1 MLLIVKVSHS
11 RIHCLDLCAN
21 LDGHLEVTFICVG
34 ELAQLMKL
42 FVLGRLKK
50 SKMLLGWSEFHISK
64 TMLRKQTYFVG
75 WSGKREL
82 MAFNGLLTSW
92 SLITTDGCELRGI
105 HKQSAR
111 SDALVWFS
119 HGELFLL
126 SEGQLSTSKESI
138 CIVLSL
144 CRYLNAILCFLVVKA
159 MGIYDSHLNEHPGK
173 LKPKSLPVPVN
184 ISTLFFAD
192 MEDAWELTSLQCK
205 AYIENLPGAE
215 CSVGTVQQQLWN
227 CQPRAVPALWVWGED
242 ARNACTKYSDFMYV
256 CMQVASTSLQ
266 QQQQGVY
273 ICLHIWFMG
282 HHPLP
287 DYRHWILG
295 DKSYLW

>member
-34 ELAQLMKL
+34 KLAQLMKL

-50 SKMLLGWSEFHISK
+50 SKMLLGWPEFHISK

-111 SDALVWFS
+111 SDALVWLS
-119 HGELFLL
+119 HGELSLL

-144 CRYLNAILCFLVVKA
+144 CRYLNAILCFLLSRRWAFVIVTW
-159 MGIYDSHLNEHPGK
+159 M
-173 LKPKSLPVPVN
+173 N
-184 ISTLFFAD
+184 I
-192 MEDAWELTSLQCK
+192 
-205 AYIENLPGAE
+205 
-215 CSVGTVQQQLWN
+215 
-227 CQPRAVPALWVWGED
+227 
-242 ARNACTKYSDFMYV
+242 
-256 CMQVASTSLQ
+256 
-266 QQQQGVY
+266 QGN
-273 ICLHIWFMG
+273 
-282 HHPLP
+282 
-287 DYRHWILG
+287 
-295 DKSYLW
+295 